1 MEEII
6 LNIDSKYR
14 DIIKYPN
21 ECKFRINLE
30 KTFKNIVSVRMTSLE
45 INNSIN
51 YISTQKNNNFIKVHL
66 PNKANDPH
74 GTVIQLYDGLLQLI
88 GSIRKI
94 FNGILSEVFNSN
106 HALQTL
112 YLNNSIF
119 AEKYFYIF
127 YLNES
132 VTFTFDFNNGQ
143 IQPTTLTNKLT
154 IEKGWHSIYGLV
166 YNIQQYIIS
175 KKNER
180 DEYVSKNP
188 NVPIVSLDNGNFLFE
203 SSTLKIFDRRVR
215 HTSSVKDCVREDQ
228 IQFRLFNSN
237 NLTQNLNNLKSHIYK
252 TYIKDN
258 VTFIAESIPDSGIT
272 NTNGFGILDLLTTNE
287 FIVPNGYINQGKLL
301 SKSKYYINDY
311 PGNPT
316 SDNIQLYNLSMEVD
330 LTALRVY
337 FSNTFTNVTTGNTKF
352 FYYYWVDYFGSGPG
366 SATWEKT
373 NGNTAVNLIENL
385 LDKNFLYQQR
395 FISLSEF
402 NDPNYQGTL
411 EKDVPPFQIDFNTSN
426 HLVNHVIDG
435 LTDIKQIDYPSVGSY
450 MGFRPDMKKP
460 IDKFLLSSVADSSDM
475 VIRAD
480 KIFNTAGDN
489 YIFIKINDVGY
500 IDFFNQKLFA
510 KILLTSGLGN
520 PKLDAYVNQG
530 YRYRQPVNINRLDLE
545 LVDYL
550 GNTLDLNGFDWSCTL
565 ELKQIISSDQKDQ
578 IEKQSIMFNY

>member
-30 KTFKNIVSVRMTSLE
+30 KTYKNIVSIRMTSLE

-51 YISTQKNNNFIKVHL
+51 YISSQKNNNFIKVHL

-106 HALQTL
+106 RALQTQ
-112 YLNNSIF
+112 YIDNAIF

-127 YLNES
+127 YLNEN
-132 VTFTFDFNNGQ
+132 VTFTFDFNDGQ
-143 IQPTTLTNKLT
+143 TQPASLTNKLT
-154 IEKGWHSIYGLV
+154 IQKGWHSIYGIV
-166 YNIQQYIIS
+166 YNIQQYIIIKQS
-175 KKNER
+175 ER
-180 DEYVSKNP
+180 AVFVSKNP
-188 NVPIVSLDNGNFLFE
+188 GVGISSFDSGNFSL
-203 SSTLKIFDRRVR
+203 SSTTLKIFDRRLR
-215 HTSSVKDCVREDQ
+215 HTSPSKDCVREDQ
-228 IQFRLFNSN
+228 IIAQTFNTN
-237 NLTQNLNNLKSHIYK
+237 NFEQNLNNLKTHIYK
-252 TYIKDN
+252 TYIKDITN
-258 VTFIAESIPDSGIT
+258 FITESIPDTGIAST
-272 NTNGFGILDLLTTNE
+272 TGFGILDLLATNE
-287 FIVPNGYINQGKLL
+287 FLVPNGYINQGKLL
-301 SKSKYYINDY
+301 SKSKYYVNDY
-311 PGNPT
+311 PGSPT

-352 FYYYWVDYFGSGPG
+352 FYYYWVDYFTGTP
-366 SATWEKT
+366 ATWEKIA
-373 NGNTAVNLIENL
+373 GNSSINLIENL

-402 NDPNYQGTL
+402 NNPNYQGTL
-411 EKDVPPFQIDFNTSN
+411 EKDIPPFEIDFNTSAN
-426 HLVNHVIDG
+426 LTNHVVDG
-435 LTDIKQIDYPSVGSY
+435 LPNINKIDYPSVGSY
-450 MGFRPDMKKP
+450 MGFRPDMKKSTN
-460 IDKFLLSSVADSSDM
+460 KFLLSSIADSTDM

-565 ELKQIISSDQKDQ
+565 ELKQVVSSEQKDQ

>member
-30 KTFKNIVSVRMTSLE
+30 KTYKNIVSIRMTSLE

-51 YISTQKNNNFIKVHL
+51 YISSQKNNNFIKVHL

-106 HALQTL
+106 RALQTQ
-112 YLNNSIF
+112 YIDNAIF

-127 YLNES
+127 YLNEN
-132 VTFTFDFNNGQ
+132 VTFTFDFNDGQ
-143 IQPTTLTNKLT
+143 TQPVSLTNKLT
-154 IEKGWHSIYGLV
+154 IQKGWHSIYGIV
-166 YNIQQYIIS
+166 YNIQQYIIIKQS
-175 KKNER
+175 ER
-180 DEYVSKNP
+180 AVYVSKNP
-188 NVPIVSLDNGNFLFE
+188 GVGISGFDSGNFFLLNT
-203 SSTLKIFDRRVR
+203 TLKIFDRRLR
-215 HTSSVKDCVREDQ
+215 HTSPSKDCVREDQ
-228 IQFRLFNSN
+228 ISAQTFNTN
-237 NLTQNLNNLKSHIYK
+237 NFEQNLNNLKTHIYK
-252 TYIKDN
+252 TYIKDT
-258 VTFIAESIPDSGIT
+258 VSFITESIPDTGIAST
-272 NTNGFGILDLLTTNE
+272 TGFGILDMLATNE
-287 FIVPNGYINQGKLL
+287 FVVPNGYINQGKLL

-311 PGNPT
+311 PGSPT

-352 FYYYWVDYFGSGPG
+352 FYYYWVDYFTGTP
-366 SATWEKT
+366 ATWEKVVGT
-373 NGNTAVNLIENL
+373 SSINLIEKL

-402 NDPNYQGTL
+402 NNPNYQGTL
-411 EKDVPPFQIDFNTSN
+411 EKDIPPFEIDFNTSAN
-426 HLVNHVIDG
+426 LTNHVVDG
-435 LTDIKQIDYPSVGSY
+435 LPNINQIDYPSVGSY
-450 MGFRPDMKKP
+450 MGFRPDMKKLT
-460 IDKFLLSSVADSSDM
+460 DKFLLSSIADSTDM
-475 VIRAD
+475 IIRAD

-565 ELKQIISSDQKDQ
+565 ELKQVVSSEQKDQ